1 MSVYAFIVFVLIN
14 LIVRGEEREDRR
26 DGKEERGGV
35 GEMERNREKG
45 EGREER
51 VKKEREGD
59 REKKWG
65 GEIRRSE
72 GEREEERKR

>member
-51 VKKEREGD
+51 VRKEREGD

-65 GEIRRSE
+65 G
-72 GEREEERKR
+72 GDKAK